1 MAALTLISVLL
12 KQQMHLPTF
21 GVDCREVIAFISVMV
36 LADFAT
42 AGLSQN
48 SITLLKIFSHSSMH
62 IERAFQDTEKKQ
74 LYSCRLYIYDSTI
87 TTCICM
93 GIGTYLHTGSN
104 KFNSHCS
111 FFASHHLFYSK
122 ILPRFEVASLDP
134 PWNSAYWDKASGPIT
149 PMSQFVNGQNEN
161 QIL

>member
-48 SITLLKIFSHSSMH
+48 SVTLLKIFSHSSMH
-62 IERAFQDTEKKQ
+62 IERAFQDTEKS
-74 LYSCRLYIYDSTI
+74 SCILADCTF
-87 TTCICM
+87 M
-93 GIGTYLHTGSN
+93 
-104 KFNSHCS
+104 
-111 FFASHHLFYSK
+111 
-122 ILPRFEVASLDP
+122 ILPSPHAYAWGLVHIYIQALT
-134 PWNSAYWDKASGPIT
+134 NSALTVPSSPHTIY
-149 PMSQFVNGQNEN
+149 F
-161 QIL
+161 ILKFYQDLRWHLWILHEIQHTETRHQAPSRP